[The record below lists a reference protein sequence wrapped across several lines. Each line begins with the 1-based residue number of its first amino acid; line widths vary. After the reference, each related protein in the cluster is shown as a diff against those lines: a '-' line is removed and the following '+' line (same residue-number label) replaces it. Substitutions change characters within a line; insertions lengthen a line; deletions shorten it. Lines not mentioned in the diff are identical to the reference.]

1 MWGSE
6 RHVDTFYFS
15 NSILPCNSPAIPK
28 MDLSPWK
35 EESPVYNTVTLL
47 QPNTI
52 NQPVGY
58 FQHEHPQVE
67 PFDTFNVNS
76 IFTSS
81 HHPRRNEIR
90 YQPPLP
96 YLG

>member
-1 MWGSE
+1 
-6 RHVDTFYFS
+6 
-15 NSILPCNSPAIPK
+15 

-58 FQHEHPQVE
+58 FQHEHPQAE

-81 HHPRRNEIR
+81 QHPRRLAFPDVR
-90 YQPPLP
+90 LRRAAGG
-96 YLG
+96 L